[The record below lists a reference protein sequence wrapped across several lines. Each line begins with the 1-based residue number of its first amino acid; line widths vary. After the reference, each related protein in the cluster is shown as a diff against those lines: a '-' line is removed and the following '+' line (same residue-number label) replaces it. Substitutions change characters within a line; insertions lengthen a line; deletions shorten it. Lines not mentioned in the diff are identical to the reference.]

1 MTAERGKAE
10 AAVAAGLAEEE
21 GNENKSDR
29 MLALRSASLRDD
41 SGGWARKRG
50 HHAPG

>member
-1 MTAERGKAE
+1 MTAELGKAE

-41 SGGWARKRG
+41 SGG
-50 HHAPG
+50 